1 MRPLSQEVEDLL
13 VPEPFR
19 SSAVNF
25 PNAGPEQDHMTPVL
39 QCRHIAVERLPV
51 VGDDGHAAGG
61 CEFLR
66 DFVTQQGR
74 GIGMPTDP
82 FDQLALGQALEQ
94 SDAVPAGVEAIQ
106 VI

>member
-1 MRPLSQEVEDLL
+1 
-13 VPEPFR
+13 
-19 SSAVNF
+19 
-25 PNAGPEQDHMTPVL
+25 
-39 QCRHIAVERLPV
+39 
-51 VGDDGHAAGG
+51 
-61 CEFLR
+61 LR